1 MSDQKNT
8 PAAASVTQNG
18 SRHARKAIDCD
29 VLLMHGAESWSGHLK
44 DISATGLRVTRP
56 AGWKGCPGDMY
67 SLDLMFQDD
76 LHIHL
81 DATIARISPLHLG
94 FAFARIPHD
103 KEVPLWDLLG
113 GYADTLEEIR
123 E

>member
-1 MSDQKNT
+1 MSPKQNQ
-8 PAAASVTQNG
+8 PATASVTQNA
-18 SRHARKAIDCD
+18 SRHARKSVVCD
-29 VLLMHGAESWSGHLK
+29 VLLMHGDESWSGHLK

-67 SLDLMFQDD
+67 ALDLMFHDD

-81 DATIARISPLHLG
+81 EATIARITPSHLG
-94 FAFARIPHD
+94 FAFARIPED

-113 GYADTLEEIR
+113 GYADTLEEIKD
-123 E
+123 